1 MTLQTSESIVN
12 LAKSLV
18 DTQRDLKQPFKDKN
32 NPAFKSQYVPLESV
46 TESITKTATKY
57 GLAFSQFATTD
68 AEQNVS
74 ITTVVFHESGE
85 FIQYPALT
93 LKPSKQR
100 VVIDTECVN
109 GKRVNIYS
117 NEITPQSIGSCI
129 TYGKRYS
136 LSAIFGITSDK
147 DDDGNEASGVTH
159 NGQQHKEPTA
169 EEIFKEG
176 QKRSEDIIASM
187 VKLGAE
193 RQKIVDYVC
202 EKYNVGNLYDVPIH
216 KLIGE
221 LKVLQLKQQEKA
233 EKQTKEEKQEEGN
246 EEW

>member
-1 MTLQTSESIVN
+1 MTLKTSESIVN
-12 LAKSLV
+12 LAKALV

-68 AEQNVS
+68 ENQNVS
-74 ITTVVFHESGE
+74 ITTVIFHDSGE

-100 VVIDTECVN
+100 VVIDTEYVN

-159 NGQQHKEPTA
+159 NGQQRKEPTP
-169 EEIFKEG
+169 EEIFEEG

-187 VKLGAE
+187 IKLGAE

-202 EKYNVGNLYDVPIH
+202 EKYNVGNLYDVPIQ
-216 KLIGE
+216 KLVGE
-221 LKVLQLKQQEKA
+221 LRVLQLKQQEKA

-246 EEW
+246 EVW

>member
-12 LAKSLV
+12 LAKALV
-18 DTQRDLKQPFKDKN
+18 DTQRELKQPFKDKN

-68 AEQNVS
+68 SEQNVS

-100 VVIDTECVN
+100 VVIDTEYVN

-159 NGQQHKEPTA
+159 NGQQQPTP
-169 EEIFKEG
+169 EKIFEDG
-176 QKRSEDIIASM
+176 QKRCKDIIASM

-202 EKYNVGNLYDVPIH
+202 EKYNVGNLYDVPMN

-233 EKQTKEEKQEEGN
+233 EKQPKQEEGN

>member
-18 DTQRDLKQPFKDKN
+18 DTQRELKQPFKDKN

-100 VVIDTECVN
+100 VVIDTEYVN

-159 NGQQHKEPTA
+159 NGQQQPTP
-169 EEIFKEG
+169 EKIFEDG
-176 QKRSEDIIASM
+176 QKRCEDIIASM

-202 EKYNVGNLYDVPIH
+202 EKYNVGNLYDVPMN

-233 EKQTKEEKQEEGN
+233 EKQPKQEEGN

>member
-1 MTLQTSESIVN
+1 MTLKTSETIVN
-12 LAKSLV
+12 LAKALV
-18 DTQRDLKQPFKDKN
+18 YTQRDLKQPFKDKN

-46 TESITKTATKY
+46 AESITKTATKY

-68 AEQNVS
+68 ENQNVS
-74 ITTVVFHESGE
+74 ITTVIFHDSGE
-85 FIQYPALT
+85 FIQYPPLM
-93 LKPSKQR
+93 LKPAKQR
-100 VVIDTECVN
+100 VVIDTEYVN
-109 GKRVNIYS
+109 GKKVNIYA

-147 DDDGNEASGVTH
+147 DDDGNEASGVTQ

-233 EKQTKEEKQEEGN
+233 EKQPKQEEGN

>member
-1 MTLQTSESIVN
+1 MTLKTSESIVN
-12 LAKSLV
+12 LAKALV
-18 DTQRDLKQPFKDKN
+18 DTQRELKQPFKDAN

-46 TESITKTATKY
+46 TESITNTATKY

-100 VVIDTECVN
+100 VVIDTEYVN

-147 DDDGNEASGVTH
+147 DDDGNEASGITQ
-159 NGQQHKEPTA
+159 NGQQQPTP
-169 EEIFKEG
+169 EKIFEDG
-176 QKRSEDIIASM
+176 QKRCEDIIASM

-202 EKYNVGNLYDVPIH
+202 EKYNVGNLYDVPMN

-233 EKQTKEEKQEEGN
+233 EKQPKQGEGN

>member
-1 MTLQTSESIVN
+1 MTLKTSDSIVN
-12 LAKSLV
+12 LAKALV
-18 DTQRDLKQPFKDKN
+18 DTQRELKQPFKDAN

-46 TESITKTATKY
+46 TESITNTATKY

-74 ITTVVFHESGE
+74 ITTVVFHDSGE
-85 FIQYPALT
+85 YIQYPPLT

-100 VVIDTECVN
+100 VVIDTEYVN

-147 DDDGNEASGVTH
+147 DDDGNEASGVTQ
-159 NGQQHKEPTA
+159 NGQQQPTH
-169 EEIFKEG
+169 EKIFEDG
-176 QKRSEDIIASM
+176 QKRCEDIIASM

-202 EKYNVGNLYDVPIH
+202 EKYNVGNLYDVPMN

-233 EKQTKEEKQEEGN
+233 EKQPKQEEGN

>member
-12 LAKSLV
+12 LAKALV
-18 DTQRDLKQPFKDKN
+18 DTQQELKQPFKDKN

-100 VVIDTECVN
+100 VVIDTEYVN

-147 DDDGNEASGVTH
+147 DDDGNEASGVTQ
-159 NGQQHKEPTA
+159 NGQQQPTP
-169 EEIFKEG
+169 EKIFEDG
-176 QKRSEDIIASM
+176 QKRCEDIIASM

-202 EKYNVGNLYDVPIH
+202 EKYNVGNLYDVPMN

-233 EKQTKEEKQEEGN
+233 EKQPKQEEGN

>member
-1 MTLQTSESIVN
+1 MTLKTSETIVN
-12 LAKSLV
+12 LAKALV

-46 TESITKTATKY
+46 TESITNTATKY

-74 ITTVVFHESGE
+74 ITTVIFHESGE

-100 VVIDTECVN
+100 VVIDTEYVN

-159 NGQQHKEPTA
+159 NGQQQPTL
-169 EEIFKEG
+169 EKIFEDG
-176 QKRSEDIIASM
+176 QKRCEDIIASM

-202 EKYNVGNLYDVPIH
+202 EKYNVGNLYDVPMN

-233 EKQTKEEKQEEGN
+233 EKQPKQEEGN

>member
-1 MTLQTSESIVN
+1 MTLKTSDSIVN
-12 LAKSLV
+12 LAKALV
-18 DTQRDLKQPFKDKN
+18 DTQRELKQPFKDAN

-46 TESITKTATKY
+46 TESITNTATKY

-68 AEQNVS
+68 ADQNVS
-74 ITTVVFHESGE
+74 ITTVIFHDSGE
-85 FIQYPALT
+85 YIQYPPLT

-100 VVIDTECVN
+100 VVIDTEYVN

-147 DDDGNEASGVTH
+147 DDDGNEASGVTQ
-159 NGQQHKEPTA
+159 NGQQRKEPTP
-169 EEIFKEG
+169 EEIFEEG

-216 KLIGE
+216 KLVGE
-221 LKVLQLKQQEKA
+221 LRVLQLKQQEKA
-233 EKQTKEEKQEEGN
+233 EKQTNDEKQEEGN
-246 EEW
+246 AEW

>member
-1 MTLQTSESIVN
+1 MTLKTSESIVN
-12 LAKSLV
+12 LAKALV

-68 AEQNVS
+68 ENQNVS
-74 ITTVVFHESGE
+74 ITTVIFHDSGE
-85 FIQYPALT
+85 FIQYPPLT
-93 LKPSKQR
+93 LKPAKQR
-100 VVIDTECVN
+100 VVIDTEYVN
-109 GKRVNIYS
+109 GKRVNIYA

-147 DDDGNEASGVTH
+147 DDDGNEASGVTQ
-159 NGQQHKEPTA
+159 NGQQHKEPTP

-176 QKRSEDIIASM
+176 QKRSEDIIAGM

>member
-1 MTLQTSESIVN
+1 MTLKTSESIVN
-12 LAKSLV
+12 LAKALV

-68 AEQNVS
+68 EEQNVS
-74 ITTVVFHESGE
+74 ITTVIFHESGE
-85 FIQYPALT
+85 FIQYPPLT
-93 LKPSKQR
+93 LKPAKQR
-100 VVIDTECVN
+100 VVIDTEYVN
-109 GKRVNIYS
+109 GKRVNTYA

-147 DDDGNEASGVTH
+147 DDDGNEASGVTQ
-159 NGQQHKEPTA
+159 NGQQQPTP
-169 EEIFKEG
+169 EKIFEDG
-176 QKRSEDIIASM
+176 QKRCEDIIASM

-202 EKYNVGNLYDVPIH
+202 EKYNVGNLYDVPMN

-233 EKQTKEEKQEEGN
+233 EKQPKQEEGN

>member
-1 MTLQTSESIVN
+1 MTLKTSETIVN
-12 LAKSLV
+12 LAKALV

-85 FIQYPALT
+85 FIQYPAIT

-100 VVIDTECVN
+100 VVIDTEYVN
-109 GKRVNIYS
+109 DKRVNIYS

-147 DDDGNEASGVTH
+147 DDDGNEASGVTQ
-159 NGQQHKEPTA
+159 NGQQQPTP
-169 EEIFKEG
+169 EKIFEDG
-176 QKRSEDIIASM
+176 QKRCEDIIDSM

-202 EKYNVGNLYDVPIH
+202 EKYNVGNLYDVPMN

-233 EKQTKEEKQEEGN
+233 EKQPKQEEGN
-246 EEW
+246 KEW

>member
-1 MTLQTSESIVN
+1 MTLKTSETIVN
-12 LAKSLV
+12 LAKALV

-68 AEQNVS
+68 ENQNVS
-74 ITTVVFHESGE
+74 ITTVIFHDSGE
-85 FIQYPALT
+85 FIQYPPLT
-93 LKPSKQR
+93 LNPAKQR
-100 VVIDTECVN
+100 VVIDTEYVN
-109 GKRVNIYS
+109 GKRVNIYA

-147 DDDGNEASGVTH
+147 DDDGNEASAVTQ
-159 NGQQHKEPTA
+159 NGQQHKEPTP
-169 EEIFKEG
+169 EKIFEDG
-176 QKRSEDIIASM
+176 QKRCEDIIASM

-202 EKYNVGNLYDVPIH
+202 EKYNVGNLYDVPMN

-233 EKQTKEEKQEEGN
+233 EKQPKQEEGN

>member
-1 MTLQTSESIVN
+1 M
-12 LAKSLV
+12 
-18 DTQRDLKQPFKDKN
+18 
-32 NPAFKSQYVPLESV
+32 
-46 TESITKTATKY
+46 
-57 GLAFSQFATTD
+57 
-68 AEQNVS
+68 
-74 ITTVVFHESGE
+74 
-85 FIQYPALT
+85 
-93 LKPSKQR
+93 
-100 VVIDTECVN
+100 VIDTEYVN
-109 GKRVNIYS
+109 GKRVNIYA

-147 DDDGNEASGVTH
+147 DDDGNEASGVTQ
-159 NGQQHKEPTA
+159 NGQQHKEPTP

-176 QKRSEDIIASM
+176 QKRSEDIIAGM

>member
-1 MTLQTSESIVN
+1 MTLKTSDSIVN
-12 LAKSLV
+12 LAKALV
-18 DTQRDLKQPFKDKN
+18 DTQRELKQPFKDAN

-46 TESITKTATKY
+46 TESITNTATKY

-68 AEQNVS
+68 EEQNVS
-74 ITTVVFHESGE
+74 ITTVIFHDSGE
-85 FIQYPALT
+85 YIQYPPLT

-100 VVIDTECVN
+100 VVIDTEYVN

-117 NEITPQSIGSCI
+117 NEITSQSIGSCI

-159 NGQQHKEPTA
+159 NGQQQPTP
-169 EEIFKEG
+169 EKIFEDG
-176 QKRSEDIIASM
+176 QKRCEDIIASM

-202 EKYNVGNLYDVPIH
+202 EKYNVGNLYDVPMN

-233 EKQTKEEKQEEGN
+233 EKQPKQEEGN

>member
-1 MTLQTSESIVN
+1 MTLKTSETIVN
-12 LAKSLV
+12 LAKALV

-100 VVIDTECVN
+100 VVIDTEYVN

-159 NGQQHKEPTA
+159 NGQQQPTP
-169 EEIFKEG
+169 EKIFEDG
-176 QKRSEDIIASM
+176 QKRCEDIIASM

-202 EKYNVGNLYDVPIH
+202 EKYNVGNLYDVPMN

-233 EKQTKEEKQEEGN
+233 EKQPKQEEGN

>member
-100 VVIDTECVN
+100 VVIDTEYVN
-109 GKRVNIYS
+109 GKRVNIYA

-147 DDDGNEASGVTH
+147 DDDGNEASGVTQ
-159 NGQQHKEPTA
+159 NGQQQPTP
-169 EEIFKEG
+169 EKIFEDG
-176 QKRSEDIIASM
+176 QKRCEDIIASM

-202 EKYNVGNLYDVPIH
+202 EKYNVGNLYDVPMN

-233 EKQTKEEKQEEGN
+233 EKEQKQEEGN
-246 EEW
+246 KEW

>member
-1 MTLQTSESIVN
+1 MTLKTSESIVN
-12 LAKSLV
+12 LAKALV
-18 DTQRDLKQPFKDKN
+18 DTQRELKQPFKDKN

-68 AEQNVS
+68 EEQNVS
-74 ITTVVFHESGE
+74 ITTIIFHDTGE
-85 FIQYPALT
+85 FIQYPPLT
-93 LKPSKQR
+93 LKPAKQR
-100 VVIDTECVN
+100 VVIDTEFIN
-109 GKRVNIYS
+109 GKKVNTYA

-147 DDDGNEASGVTH
+147 DDDGNETSGVTQ
-159 NGQQHKEPTA
+159 NGQQRKEPTP
-169 EEIFKEG
+169 EEIFEEG

-187 VKLGAE
+187 IKLGAE

-202 EKYNVGNLYDVPIH
+202 EKYSVGNLYDVPIH
-216 KLIGE
+216 KLVGE
-221 LKVLQLKQQEKA
+221 LRVLQLKQQEKA

-246 EEW
+246 EVW

>member
-12 LAKSLV
+12 LAKALV
-18 DTQRDLKQPFKDKN
+18 DTQRELKQPFKDKN

-74 ITTVVFHESGE
+74 ITTVIFHESGE

-100 VVIDTECVN
+100 VVIDTEYVN

-159 NGQQHKEPTA
+159 NGQQQPTP
-169 EEIFKEG
+169 EKIFEDG
-176 QKRSEDIIASM
+176 QKRCEDIIASM

-202 EKYNVGNLYDVPIH
+202 EKYNVGNLYDVPMN

-233 EKQTKEEKQEEGN
+233 EKQPKQEEGN
-246 EEW
+246 EKW

>member
-1 MTLQTSESIVN
+1 MTLKTSESIVN
-12 LAKSLV
+12 LAKALV
-18 DTQRDLKQPFKDKN
+18 DTQRELKQPFKDAN

-46 TESITKTATKY
+46 TESITNTATKY

-68 AEQNVS
+68 EEQNVS
-74 ITTVVFHESGE
+74 ITTVIFHDSGE
-85 FIQYPALT
+85 YIQYPPLT

-100 VVIDTECVN
+100 VVIDTEYVN

>member
-1 MTLQTSESIVN
+1 MTLKTSETIVN
-12 LAKSLV
+12 LAKALV

-74 ITTVVFHESGE
+74 ITTVIFHESGE

-100 VVIDTECVN
+100 VVIDTEYVN

-159 NGQQHKEPTA
+159 NGQQQPTP
-169 EEIFKEG
+169 EKIFEDG
-176 QKRSEDIIASM
+176 QKRCEDIIASM

-202 EKYNVGNLYDVPIH
+202 EKYNVGNLYDVSMN

-233 EKQTKEEKQEEGN
+233 EKQPKQEEGN

>member
-1 MTLQTSESIVN
+1 MTLQTSDSIVN
-12 LAKSLV
+12 LAKALV
-18 DTQRDLKQPFKDKN
+18 DTQRELKQPFKDAN

-74 ITTVVFHESGE
+74 ITTVIFHESGE

-100 VVIDTECVN
+100 VVIDTEYVN

-159 NGQQHKEPTA
+159 NGQQQPTP
-169 EEIFKEG
+169 EKIFEDG
-176 QKRSEDIIASM
+176 QKRCEDIIASM

-202 EKYNVGNLYDVPIH
+202 EKYNVGNLYDVPMN

-233 EKQTKEEKQEEGN
+233 EKQPKQEEGN

>member
-1 MTLQTSESIVN
+1 MTLKTSDSIVN
-12 LAKSLV
+12 LAKALV
-18 DTQRDLKQPFKDKN
+18 DTQRELKQPFKDAN

-46 TESITKTATKY
+46 TESITNTATKY

-74 ITTVVFHESGE
+74 ITTVIFHDSGE
-85 FIQYPALT
+85 FIQYPPLT

-100 VVIDTECVN
+100 VVIDTEYVN

-159 NGQQHKEPTA
+159 NGQQHKEPTP
-169 EEIFKEG
+169 EKIFEDG
-176 QKRSEDIIASM
+176 QKRCEDIIASM

-202 EKYNVGNLYDVPIH
+202 EKYNVGNLYDVPTN

-233 EKQTKEEKQEEGN
+233 EKQPKQEEGN